1 MGMDM
6 NTGHDVA
13 HSKLNSTGHYSF
25 IMAPS
30 TPTYIAVSFRYN
42 NHSCYSS
49 EIVTSLILTS
59 DKVLNLEVS
68 VVMWIGTVV
77 NVDGMPLGSVTI
89 SGNSLG
95 EDKYG
100 HTVVN
105 SLKDIVT
112 DAAGRFSVYA
122 MDLNAYSMVFTS
134 PIESGLKKHYM
145 TKTISSLTINSIEH
159 QTVVLTTGVL
169 LSGIVIFPNG
179 LVRDDATVSG
189 VDRLTGLE
197 VAKSSVDI
205 TGHYML
211 IIEPSISTFI
221 QVSFNYNS
229 YSSTGSN
236 TIACLTMTSD
246 KVLNLVIPGVMSNGE
261 VVSDDEFNWDE

>member
-1 MGMDM
+1 
-6 NTGHDVA
+6 
-13 HSKLNSTGHYSF
+13 
-25 IMAPS
+25 
-30 TPTYIAVSFRYN
+30 
-42 NHSCYSS
+42 
-49 EIVTSLILTS
+49 
-59 DKVLNLEVS
+59 
-68 VVMWIGTVV
+68 
-77 NVDGMPLGSVTI
+77 
-89 SGNSLG
+89 
-95 EDKYG
+95 
-100 HTVVN
+100 
-105 SLKDIVT
+105 
-112 DAAGRFSVYA
+112 